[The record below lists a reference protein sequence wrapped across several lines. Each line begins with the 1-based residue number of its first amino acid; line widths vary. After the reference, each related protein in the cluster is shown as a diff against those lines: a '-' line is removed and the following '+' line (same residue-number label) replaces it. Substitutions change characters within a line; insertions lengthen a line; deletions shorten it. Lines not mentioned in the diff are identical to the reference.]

1 MEVPAHLRGKESMN
15 INLVELWS
23 EMGLPVKI
31 VVGILTLQ
39 AIASIAV
46 AIDRWILLVRSEMVS
61 RAFAKKAASLIQ
73 TAEWKELH
81 EEASRAKGSHLAL
94 LLYTMLHA
102 FLERTRGGDSRERAA
117 ELARRAGGRKHESI
131 SEDLHRGMNI
141 LASTGSTAPFVGL
154 LGTVLGIL
162 NAFQMIAESGSG
174 GIGTIGASI
183 GEALV
188 VTGYG
193 LAVAI
198 PTVLLFNWISGRLTR
213 LDTALGNAESELAD
227 RLESLPVALVPRE
240 KKRRATSETV
250 SEELPALSY

>member
-1 MEVPAHLRGKESMN
+1 MN
-15 INLVELWS
+15 INFVELWS
-23 EMGLPVKI
+23 EMGIPVK
-31 VVGILTLQ
+31 VVVVVLTLQ

-46 AIDRWILLVRSEMVS
+46 AIDRLIVLVRSEMAS
-61 RAFAKKAASLIQ
+61 RAFAKRAAPLIQ
-73 TAEWKELH
+73 AADWKALY
-81 EEASRAKGSHLAL
+81 EEARGVKGSHLAL
-94 LLYTMLHA
+94 LVYTALGV
-102 FLERTRGGDSRERAA
+102 FLERTRAGDSTERAA
-117 ELARRAGGRKHESI
+117 ELSRRASSRRHESV
-131 SEDLHRGMNI
+131 SEDLNRGMNI

-174 GIGTIGASI
+174 GIGTIGSSI

-198 PTVLLFNWISGRLTR
+198 PTVLLFNWISGRVTR
-213 LDTALGNAESELAD
+213 LETGLGNAESELAD
-227 RLESLPVALVPRE
+227 RLESVSVVTKPRDR
-240 KKRRATSETV
+240 KRVIAETA